1 VPVDHINRA
10 MLFMVIAALT
20 LPGIDAIAKF
30 LSPTVSAGQVTWSR
44 FFFQALLMLP
54 LAMRTQALH
63 SASFLLLWVHLA
75 RGALLALAT
84 LLFFHALKFLP
95 IADAISI
102 FFVEPLLLTLLS
114 AWLLSEPV
122 GWRRISA
129 VLVGLAGSALV
140 IQPNFASVGLT
151 ALLPLGTA
159 LCFAFYLL
167 LTRKFAAHQDAGVMQ
182 FYAGVFGCVTMTI
195 ALLCGDWYGIAGLE
209 TTLPNTYEWTL
220 LLGLSVIATGG
231 HLLIV
236 AAFRKARASILAP
249 FQYLEI
255 VSATLLGWIF
265 FADFPDVATW
275 LGIGLIIAS
284 GLYVFHRER
293 VRGVVD

>member
-1 VPVDHINRA
+1 
-10 MLFMVIAALT
+10 MVIATLT

-44 FFFQALLMLP
+44 FLVQTLLMLP
-54 LAMRTQALH
+54 LALRANAQH
-63 SASFLLLWVHLA
+63 SASLGLLCVHLA
-75 RGALLALAT
+75 RGALLAFAT

-114 AWLLSEPV
+114 AWLLRETV

-129 VLVGLAGSALV
+129 VLIGLAGSALV
-140 IQPNFASVGLT
+140 IQPNFETVGLA

-167 LTRKFAAHQDAGVMQ
+167 LTRRFAAHQDAGVMQ
-182 FYAGVFGCVTMTI
+182 FYAGVFGCATMTL
-195 ALLCGDWYGIAGLE
+195 ALLCRDWLTLPGLE
-209 TTLPNTYEWTL
+209 VTIPNSYEWGL
-220 LLGLSVIATGG
+220 LFALGVIATVG

-236 AAFRKARASILAP
+236 SAFRVAAASLLAP

-255 VSATLLGWIF
+255 VSATILGWYF
-265 FADFPDVATW
+265 FADFPNTLTW
-275 LGIGLIIAS
+275 VGVGLITGS

-293 VRGVVD
+293 VRGVEC